1 MGLLGKTLKGRS
13 TIQSDSGPP
22 RNLRIREV
30 IVAPE
35 NVENEKKNRVIK
47 LDNFKS
53 QMMSEEKI
61 YNINR
66 KKLLTNW
73 RNIMRIAK
81 TGRIIFMVSLSIFS
95 VFFCCECPL

>member
-13 TIQSDSGPP
+13 TVQADNGPA

-35 NVENEKKNRVIK
+35 NIENEKKNRILK
-47 LDNFKS
+47 LENFKT
-53 QMMSEEKI
+53 QMVSEEKI

-81 TGRIIFMVSLSIFS
+81 TGKPHLR
-95 VFFCCECPL
+95 

>member
-13 TIQSDSGPP
+13 TIQADSGPP

-35 NVENEKKNRVIK
+35 NIEKEKENRVIK

-53 QMMSEEKI
+53 QMASEEKI

-81 TGRIIFMVSLSIFS
+81 TGKLHF
-95 VFFCCECPL
+95 